1 MYVSYKKNER
11 MKNVKAKM
19 KAMGMTSK
27 MSQSLVV
34 KPMDTKKGKLEDQNN
49 EEIEEYL

>member
-1 MYVSYKKNER
+1 MYVSFKKNES
-11 MKNVKAKM
+11 MKRAKAKM

-34 KPMDTKKGKLEDQNN
+34 KPMDTKKGKLED
-49 EEIEEYL
+49 EIN